1 MNKKLE
7 CFHPEINSKKCLSS
21 VINTKNSFSQDG
33 RYLNGMKKSQRMI
46 KHENMTK
53 ITMLSIIF
61 YLVLPAT
68 FLYQRISPFL
78 VILTVY
84 LWFMTLWFLCK
95 VRQQD
100 PGIVPRLELLEGVR
114 RLWNWRFQ
122 DKLKLIQG
130 NTKAC
135 GRIQMESDRSLG
147 DIEDGSSNDE
157 TSEVIFKTRIEKLE
171 LQELD
176 IDHILIEY
184 NSELT
189 ALNDEESQLRV
200 LKTHQL
206 KLERNQKI
214 EKAFQNMYKHKRT
227 TLQSNVHICRTCRI
241 FKPQRCSHCK

>member
-1 MNKKLE
+1 VKIKPEEVTALLKNLKRIQRRKCKKLTRSEIMNKKLE

-114 RLWNWRFQ
+114 RLWNWRF
-122 DKLKLIQG
+122 
-130 NTKAC
+130 
-135 GRIQMESDRSLG
+135 
-147 DIEDGSSNDE
+147 
-157 TSEVIFKTRIEKLE
+157 
-171 LQELD
+171 
-176 IDHILIEY
+176 
-184 NSELT
+184 
-189 ALNDEESQLRV
+189 
-200 LKTHQL
+200 
-206 KLERNQKI
+206 
-214 EKAFQNMYKHKRT
+214 
-227 TLQSNVHICRTCRI
+227 
-241 FKPQRCSHCK
+241 